1 MKKLLALCVAALLT
15 TAVGCGP
22 ASTTTGS
29 SGPKPSSPGAAAS
42 PTAGADIVLEI
53 AEITIEPGKD
63 PKTVK
68 VTAGKADTVKVE
80 PEGAVKA
87 EVKDGVVTVTAPAD
101 AKDAEVTVSG
111 KEGKPAKLKVKTK
124 S

>member
-22 ASTTTGS
+22 TATPTGS
-29 SGPKPSSPGAAAS
+29 SGPKPSSPGASPAAS
-42 PTAGADIVLEI
+42 ADIVLEI